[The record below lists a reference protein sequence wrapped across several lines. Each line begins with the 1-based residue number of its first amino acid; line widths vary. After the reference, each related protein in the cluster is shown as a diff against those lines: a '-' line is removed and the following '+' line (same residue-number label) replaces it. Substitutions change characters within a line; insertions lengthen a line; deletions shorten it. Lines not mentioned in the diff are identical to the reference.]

1 MGYLNNSSVTV
12 DAILTL
18 KGRELLAKGGNA
30 FQITQFAVGDD
41 EIDYSLYNA
50 NHPLGTNFYGTII
63 ENLPITEAIPDETQA
78 LKYKLVTLPK
88 QITRIPVITVANP
101 SITLQAAGDTA
112 VITPNT
118 SNFASGNSTFGYTAI
133 LADSTIADISVVQ
146 PLANPGTLPTTPTA
160 IGNNADAQSIAVAG
174 FAFQITA
181 KNLLEDK
188 TTTVNIIANETGG
201 STTVNVTVKKQTVA
215 SSAPTL

>member
-63 ENLPITEAIPDETQA
+63 ENLPITEAVPDETQSPI
-78 LKYKLVTLPK
+78 Y
-88 QITRIPVITVANP
+88 
-101 SITLQAAGDTA
+101 S
-112 VITPNT
+112 
-118 SNFASGNSTFGYTAI
+118 
-133 LADSTIADISVVQ
+133 
-146 PLANPGTLPTTPTA
+146 
-160 IGNNADAQSIAVAG
+160 
-174 FAFQITA
+174 
-181 KNLLEDK
+181 LEDC
-188 TTTVNIIANETGG
+188 NLI
-201 STTVNVTVKKQTVA
+201 
-215 SSAPTL
+215 LRL